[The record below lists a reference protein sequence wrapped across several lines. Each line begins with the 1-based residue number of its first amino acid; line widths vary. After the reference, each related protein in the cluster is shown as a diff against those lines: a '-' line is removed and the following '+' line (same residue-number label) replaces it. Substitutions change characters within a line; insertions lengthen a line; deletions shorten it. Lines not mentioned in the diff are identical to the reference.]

1 MSAPYGQDPMDVN
14 YEGTS
19 TDDPSVYSTGS
30 EPAAVPS
37 IPNASLQAT
46 GQPMV
51 PSVDTIQ
58 LSTYPYVSPWPA
70 SDSGSGGV
78 AVSDTVQ
85 TAQEY
90 HRQRWEMFTA
100 SRALFDIRLRL
111 TDQFK
116 KAASLPQ
123 TSRPAYTQTL
133 TGLLNQY
140 HQQYELYV
148 SATASV
154 LPIAQRMLESEPDQS
169 VESLASQYYN
179 PGDSSSSKVYS
190 QLSGELLALMGTPA
204 SDKKPLLTLAK
215 ASSDTINGH
224 YQQGSSFAR
233 QLGMEWPAATPAQT
247 LSALELQ

>member
-19 TDDPSVYSTGS
+19 TDDPSGYNTGS

-100 SRALFDIRLRL
+100 SRALFEIRLRL

-154 LPIAQRMLESEPDQS
+154 LPIAQRMLSRSQTSRLSRWHRNTTTQAAPPPQRS
-169 VESLASQYYN
+169 TVSCLAS
-179 PGDSSSSKVYS
+179 SSHSWGLPHPIRSRS
-190 QLSGELLALMGTPA
+190 
-204 SDKKPLLTLAK
+204 
-215 ASSDTINGH
+215 
-224 YQQGSSFAR
+224 
-233 QLGMEWPAATPAQT
+233 
-247 LSALELQ
+247 